1 MYIKRVYNRNRRAS
15 IERSVYKVIYLGRWR
30 SRLWSFN
37 DSTRS
42 FRRRVF
48 FWNRG
53 FLREIR
59 QAFYFSHYRWK
70 SYTILPDTK
79 QSSTQIVEYIKIH
92 KPFLTLNCDDIT
104 TKESKDFRL
113 YFSIKAQ
120 RVSHAST
127 KRIWPAFF
135 MSKHDF
141 RDCPSPLYFSF
152 RSAPVRWLENNPHWW
167 RHTDQPRS
175 HKSRFSAV
183 TVKINTTCRLYLE
196 MTFIQS

>member
-1 MYIKRVYNRNRRAS
+1 M
-15 IERSVYKVIYLGRWR
+15 
-30 SRLWSFN
+30 
-37 DSTRS
+37 
-42 FRRRVF
+42 
-48 FWNRG
+48 
-53 FLREIR
+53 EII
-59 QAFYFSHYRWK
+59 HN
-70 SYTILPDTK
+70 ILPDTK

-175 HKSRFSAV
+175 HKSRISAV

-196 MTFIQS
+196 MTFTNPKWQLILNTIYVWNITSVCFQPGRSKLLALTQHLREPGAISRRTGSKKLRHFVEIDKDISTGR